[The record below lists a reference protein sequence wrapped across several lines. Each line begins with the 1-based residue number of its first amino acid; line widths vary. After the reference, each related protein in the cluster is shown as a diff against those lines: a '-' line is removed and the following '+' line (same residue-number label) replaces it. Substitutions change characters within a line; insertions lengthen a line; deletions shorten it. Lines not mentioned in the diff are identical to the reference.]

1 MLLKHKKAIKF
12 ITCDLLQ
19 VDEFLFLNTPGYSL
33 AEIID
38 ADYLTSPEETSILS
52 KEVTGSSVICLAGK
66 GSP

>member
-1 MLLKHKKAIKF
+1 MVLEHKKGSKF
-12 ITCDLLQ
+12 LTCGLLQ

-38 ADYLTSPEETSILS
+38 ADHLTSPEETSILS
-52 KEVTGSSVICLAGK
+52 KEVTGIDIICLAGK

>member
-1 MLLKHKKAIKF
+1 MLLKHKKGIKF
-12 ITCDLLQ
+12 LTCDPLQ
-19 VDEFLFLNTPGYSL
+19 MDEFLFLNISGYSL

-52 KEVTGSSVICLAGK
+52 KEVTRSGVICLAGK